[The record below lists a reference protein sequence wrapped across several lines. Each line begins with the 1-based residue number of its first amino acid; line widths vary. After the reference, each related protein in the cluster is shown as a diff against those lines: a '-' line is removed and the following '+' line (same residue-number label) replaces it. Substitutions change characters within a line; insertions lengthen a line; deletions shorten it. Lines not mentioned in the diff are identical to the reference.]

1 MLLKEGTHKV
11 QLGAEKKLSNMEDDE
26 RVGLDVQVK
35 TTITLCLSDEI
46 LYNVINGETNAGLW
60 CNVTP

>member
-1 MLLKEGTHKV
+1 
-11 QLGAEKKLSNMEDDE
+11 MEDDE

-35 TTITLCLSDEI
+35 TTIILCLSDEI